1 MPPLIQASITYSL
14 GLHASALF
22 YDKEGKLLH
31 KLGHEDP
38 SKEGY
43 LVRVERAKLRDW
55 LTHNLDIEYGKRFQ
69 RFEEH
74 EAGVTA
80 FFEDGTS
87 AAGSVLVGADG
98 TNSVGKFQPHHQTQS
113 PLTVFT

>member
-1 MPPLIQASITYSL
+1 MSVPGDRPPIQASITHSL
-14 GLHASALF
+14 SLHASALF
-22 YDKEGKLLH
+22 YDKEGKLLR

-55 LTHNLDIEYGKRFQ
+55 LAHNLDIEYGKRFQ

-87 AAGSVLVGADG
+87 VAGSVLVGADG
-98 TNSVGKFQPHHQTQS
+98 TNTVGKFRPHYQT
-113 PLTVFT
+113 

>member
-1 MPPLIQASITYSL
+1 MPLLIQASTTYSL

-22 YDKEGKLLH
+22 YDKEGKLLR
-31 KLGHEDP
+31 KLCYEDP
-38 SKEGY
+38 SKEEY

-55 LTHNLDIEYGKRFQ
+55 LAHNLDIEYGKRFQ
-69 RFEEH
+69 RFEEQ

-87 AAGSVLVGADG
+87 GAGSVLVGADD
-98 TNSVGKFQPHHQTQS
+98 TNSVGKFQPHYQT
-113 PLTVFT
+113 

>member
-22 YDKEGKLLH
+22 YDKEGKPLR

-55 LTHNLDIEYGKRFQ
+55 LAHNLDIEYGKRFQ

-74 EAGVTA
+74 ETGVTA

-87 AAGSVLVGADG
+87 AAGSVLIGADG
-98 TNSVGKFQPHHQTQS
+98 TSSVGKFQPHYKTQ
-113 PLTVFT
+113 